1 MHARERMKMLSHWSG
16 MKCSSLARGKIDA
29 LQERY
34 RALELENKT
43 LRKLFTQPAI
53 TPPQEASLGAVQQ
66 APAKPLEERMG
77 ALLGL

>member
-1 MHARERMKMLSHWSG
+1 

-43 LRKLFTQPAI
+43 LRKLFTQPAN
-53 TPPQEASLGAVQQ
+53 
-66 APAKPLEERMG
+66 
-77 ALLGL
+77 